1 MQMFGRGAPRTS
13 CQRNLLT
20 TLHAITFFH
29 QILGVMAVEGLH
41 PVIMLDNDT
50 VTIAVIILRHRYD
63 TIENGIDRVIGT
75 CLEVDARMTVP
86 TAVIMIG
93 TDYLGARQ
101 RIAAG
106 IVVEIHRAG
115 RATGENGKHQKE
127 ELG

>member
-1 MQMFGRGAPRTS
+1 MQMFGRGAPRTPS
-13 CQRNLLT
+13 QRNLLT

-29 QILGVMAVEGLH
+29 QILGVMAVKGFH
-41 PVIMLDNDT
+41 PVIVLDNDT
-50 VTIAVIILRHRYD
+50 VTIAVIVLRHRYD

-93 TDYLGARQ
+93 TDHLSVRE

-106 IVVEIHRAG
+106 IVFEVHIAG

-127 ELG
+127 DLG